1 MANVYD
7 LSQNVTVQGGKFKTD
22 VDAGIAIGTATLK
35 KGQDA
40 AVIEDKHGILYA
52 DDKKDGVYTFQALTG
67 GEFQF
72 KDNKDK
78 AAIISFDGSA
88 ASSGINILV
97 NSTST
102 QDGSAGKLSKVYTG
116 SGKDYVE
123 VRTITS
129 GEIDLG
135 AGNDLIGIQRGTA
148 TVTLGSGR
156 DTITFAEIG
165 GTAAVK
171 ITDYNYAE
179 GDVIWLGNTSSS
191 INMNYE
197 KSIAIFKGD
206 TQGMQATVTVASTMN
221 NGVYEFQTMNNAGK
235 NPTHYVRTN
244 TASVDYVAKD
254 AINFESDANTTALN
268 LTLAGKASETNYV
281 NIEAATGTANI
292 VAGKAANEINIE
304 AGVELGLGI
313 TKKSGTTDIKD
324 SNLKTRKLEQ
334 HDTLYLLD
342 GGKISQVEFA
352 NAGDLKYG
360 DAVIRRGFDN
370 TAEGTFKYNING
382 KSGVLAYGKGAAS
395 AVTYAKDITYYANAE
410 AVNAEGYGEVILNLN
425 GDREVQFADSI
436 TDIAGI
442 SSGLVAGR
450 NKQDN
455 KIFLATEANKKTE
468 VYGGVGGADKI
479 DFANADEEST
489 NVIWYSNGDGKDE
502 VTGFEK
508 GNNSIFFHDAT
519 AAASI
524 LNDVLAVDGTGK
536 MTLTLAKGKDV
547 LTLDKTAG
555 KTIDFKDAAGNN
567 FKVAVG
573 DGTTVDYAAGVNIYK
588 GATTLKVGGSD
599 DLVIYTGAKND
610 QFGYYD
616 GITTIDAKEATGTVY
631 LSGTNTNGMEIKGGE
646 GVNHMWGG
654 GDKVQTLIGGEG
666 VNVFW
671 FGNGDG
677 RDTAKNAKAEDGI
690 NLYNVEKI
698 DDVAVK
704 ASTNYFTVN
713 VGSNSLKVD
722 LGTAKA
728 DEVLK
733 TFTFADKAGVQYT
746 YDTKTNKFQQ
756 K

>member
-1 MANVYD
+1 MANIYD

-52 DDKKDGVYTFQALTG
+52 DNGEGVYTFQALTG

-88 ASSGINILV
+88 VSSGINIFV
-97 NSTST
+97 NRSK
-102 QDGSAGKLSKVYTG
+102 DGSAGKLSKVYTG

-123 VRTITS
+123 VITITS

-135 AGNDLIGIQRGTA
+135 AGNDTIGIQSGTA

-156 DTITFAEIG
+156 DMISFAEIG
-165 GTAAVK
+165 NTAVK

-179 GDVIWLGNTSSS
+179 GDVILLGNNQNT

-197 KSIAIFKGD
+197 KSIAIFKSD
-206 TQGMQATVTVASTMN
+206 NTSKQVTVTVASTMN
-221 NGVYEFQTMNNAGK
+221 NGVYEFQTMNNQGK

-254 AINFESDANTTALN
+254 AIDFESAADTISLN
-268 LTLAGKASETNYV
+268 LTLAGKAGETNHV

-292 VAGKAANEINIE
+292 VAGKAINGINI
-304 AGVELGLGI
+304 GSDVELGLGI
-313 TKKSGTTDIKD
+313 TKKSGGISLDDGK
-324 SNLKTRKLEQ
+324 NNQRKLEQ

-352 NAGDLKYG
+352 NSGNLKYG
-360 DAVIRRGFDN
+360 DAVIQHGFDT
-370 TAEGTFKYNING
+370 TAEGTFKYNTNG

-479 DFANADEEST
+479 DFADADEEST

-599 DLVIYTGAKND
+599 DRVIYTGAKND

-654 GDKVQTLIGGEG
+654 GDKVQTLTGGEG

-677 RDTAKNAKAEDGI
+677 RDTAKNAKAEDGVY
-690 NLYNVEKI
+690 LYNVEKI

-704 ASTNYFTVN
+704 ANTNYFTVT
-713 VGSNSLKVD
+713 VGSNALKVD
-722 LGTAKA
+722 VGSA
-728 DEVLK
+728 DAATVLEK
-733 TFTFADKAGVQYT
+733 FTFADKAGVQYT
-746 YDTKTNKFQQ
+746 YNTKTNKFQQ

>member
-1 MANVYD
+1 MAHVYD
-7 LSQNVTVQGGKFKTD
+7 LSQNVTIEGGKFKTD
-22 VDAGIAIGTATLK
+22 VESVPVGTATLK

-52 DDKKDGVYTFQALTG
+52 DKKDGLYTFQALTG

-72 KDNKDK
+72 TDNAAN
-78 AAIISFDGSA
+78 AAITSFDGSA
-88 ASSGINILV
+88 VSSGINITV
-97 NSTST
+97 NNTSG
-102 QDGSAGKLSKVYTG
+102 GSAGKLSNVYTG

-123 VRTITS
+123 VRNITS

-135 AGNDLIGIQRGTA
+135 AGNDIIGIQEGTA

-156 DTITFAEIG
+156 DTITFGEVG

-179 GDVIWLGNTSSS
+179 GDVIWLGRQQNS
-191 INMNYE
+191 INMNYAE
-197 KSIAIFKGD
+197 SIAIFKGD
-206 TQGMQATVTVASTMN
+206 TQGMQATVTVASTMS
-221 NGVYEFQTMNNAGK
+221 NGVYEFQTMNNQGK

-244 TASVDYVAKD
+244 VSSVDYVAKD
-254 AINFESDANTTALN
+254 AIDFESDANTTALN

-292 VAGKAANEINIE
+292 VAGKATNEINIE

-324 SNLKTRKLEQ
+324 SNFNPRKLEQ

-342 GGKISQVEFA
+342 GGKISQVEFDGSG
-352 NAGDLKYG
+352 NLKYG
-360 DAVIRRGFDN
+360 TAKILNGYDN
-370 TAEGTFKYNING
+370 TAEGKFRYNING
-382 KSGVLAYGKGAAS
+382 ETGVLAYGKNTTS
-395 AVTYAKDITYYANAE
+395 DVTYAKDITYYANAE

-436 TDIAGI
+436 TDITGV

-479 DFANADEEST
+479 DFTDADEEST
-489 NVIWYSNGDGKDE
+489 NVIWYSNGDGKDS
-502 VTGFEK
+502 VTGFDK

-519 AAASI
+519 AAASV
-524 LNDVLAVDGTGK
+524 LNDALTVDGTGK
-536 MTLTLAKGKDV
+536 MTLTLTKGKDE

-555 KTIDFKDAAGNN
+555 KTIDFKDTAGNN

-573 DGTTVDYAAGVNIYK
+573 NGTTVDYAAGVNIYK
-588 GATTLKVGGSD
+588 GATTLKVSGSD
-599 DLVIYTGAKND
+599 DLILYTGANND
-610 QFGYYD
+610 QYGYFN
-616 GITTIDAKEATGTVY
+616 GITKIDATEAKGTVA
-631 LSGTNTNGMEIKGGE
+631 LSGSNVNGMEIQGGT
-646 GVNHMWGG
+646 GVNNMWGG

-704 ASTNYFTVN
+704 ASTNYFTVT
-713 VGSNSLKVD
+713 VGSNALKVD
-722 LGTAKA
+722 VGNA
-728 DEVLK
+728 DAATVLEK
-733 TFTFADKAGVQYT
+733 FTFADKAGVLYT
-746 YDTKTNKFQQ
+746 YNTKTNKFQQ